1 MLRSTS
7 PVRWILIASAS
18 LPLVLG
24 GCGGSATV
32 AAAAGLPPGEV
43 QAGLQRVTA
52 LDQSYRVVFQWE
64 YQEPGARFRG
74 EGVARLEPPYRGRL
88 DLFTASGD
96 RVAAAVLTGDHLTVL
111 EGMPVVVPPAM
122 MLWGA
127 LGVLHPT
134 AGFRASEARRIA
146 DAEIELHYRGA
157 GAESMVLRVSDNRIQ
172 RLDRLGDGRR
182 EELRLEFLSPEAR
195 FPREA
200 LYRDLVAVRELRL
213 RIESEESVETYP
225 AHVWMPDA

>member
-1 MLRSTS
+1 M
-7 PVRWILIASAS
+7 
-18 LPLVLG
+18 LG
-24 GCGGSATV
+24 GCGGGAAPISSSA
-32 AAAAGLPPGEV
+32 LPASEV

-52 LDQSYRVVFQWE
+52 LDASYRIVFQWE

-96 RVAAAVLTGDHLTVL
+96 RVAAAVLTGDDLRVL
-111 EGMPVVVPPAM
+111 EGMPVSVPPAM

-134 AGFRASEARRIA
+134 AGFRPTEARRLA
-146 DAEIELHYRGA
+146 DAEIELQYRGG
-157 GAESMVLRVSDNRIQ
+157 GAETLVLRTAENRMR
-172 RLDRLGDGRR
+172 RLERLGEGRR
-182 EELRLEFLSPEAR
+182 EELRLDFSSPDAR

-213 RIESEESVETYP
+213 RIESEETVETFP
-225 AHVWMPDA
+225 AHVWIPDA

>member
-1 MLRSTS
+1 M
-7 PVRWILIASAS
+7 
-18 LPLVLG
+18 
-24 GCGGSATV
+24 

-96 RVAAAVLTGDHLTVL
+96 RVAAAVLTGDNLTVL
-111 EGMPVVVPPAM
+111 EGMPVAVPPAM

-134 AGFRASEARRIA
+134 AGFRASEARRIT
-146 DAEIELHYRGA
+146 DAEIELHYRGT
-157 GAESMVLRVSDNRIQ
+157 GAESMVLRVSDNRMQ

-182 EELRLEFLSPEAR
+182 EELRLDFSSPEAR

-225 AHVWMPDA
+225 AHVWIPDA